1 MRCKVCTRA
10 ISPEHLQLQP
20 RTMCRTPGASE
31 RLDYVLAADLFQT
44 PSSPAGSSA
53 STHPYD

>member
-20 RTMCRTPGASE
+20 QTMCCTPGASE

-44 PSSPAGSSA
+44 LIAFGLFCLNPPL
-53 STHPYD
+53 